1 MAYAWCLFCIN
12 SHVCF
17 ASFMIEVYPL
27 SNEPTLRMCVLSLV
41 HNTINW
47 CSSPERTEQNLGLQ
61 TVDSVPW
68 VHGICPWGTVQDK
81 CRLSETKHI
90 CSKNNLLHICT
101 HNCFTSWYD
110 LVIVSVNDTLPSIKI
125 RITPRRNVHSS
136 RYAGGVSNRQTINH
150 MWRTFLGANM
160 LWTPCQAENRFLNIA
175 ITPPYTLLIIYHV
188 AVKTAKFNMI
198 IIYVTRWA
206 KIWHILHFKNEIGL
220 DIVLVTIDRAS
231 VQTSKWSAAQF
242 PRYSHKRLLIMK
254 NYISSKCNVFTLL
267 R

>member
-1 MAYAWCLFCIN
+1 MRELSKTWVCKQWTVAHEFMAYVPEEEYKIN
-12 SHVCF
+12 ADSHS
-17 ASFMIEVYPL
+17 A
-27 SNEPTLRMCVLSLV
+27 
-41 HNTINW
+41 
-47 CSSPERTEQNLGLQ
+47 
-61 TVDSVPW
+61 
-68 VHGICPWGTVQDK
+68 
-81 CRLSETKHI
+81 ETKHI
-90 CSKNNLLHICT
+90 CSKNNLLHVCT

-110 LVIVSVNDTLPSIKI
+110 LVIVSVNDALPSIKV
-125 RITPRRNVHSS
+125 RRTPRRNVHSS

-175 ITPPYTLLIIYHV
+175 ITPPYTLLIICHV
-188 AVKTAKFNMI
+188 AVETAKFNMI

-206 KIWHILHFKNEIGL
+206 KIWHILHFKNEIGP

-242 PRYSHKRLLIMK
+242 PRYSHKHLLIMK

-267 R
+267 RYDIFSAYYSYHVWA